1 MLSSEIKAELLL
13 MIDNLAGLEKQR
25 CEIRQKELAARDK
38 LSLIRAKKL
47 IEIAFA
53 RDDKDRPLYS
63 NEGVRE
69 AALILF
75 LDKEPEYIALRE
87 ETRLLEAKLQELS
100 IEHQRLY
107 DHKALLMFEAGLAN
121 TTMREP
127 GLPAEI

>member
-1 MLSSEIKAELLL
+1 MLDSQIKNELLDMIDRLAEL
-13 MIDNLAGLEKQR
+13 DKQR
-25 CEIRQKELAARDK
+25 CEIRQKELASRDR
-38 LSLIRAKKL
+38 LSLLRAKKL

-53 RDDKDRPLYS
+53 RDDKDKPLYT

-75 LDKEPEYIALRE
+75 LDKEPEYTALRD
-87 ETRLLEAKLQELS
+87 ETRRLEAKLQELS

-121 TTMREP
+121 VP
-127 GLPAEI
+127 